1 MKEHIQIEGSEVF
14 FAFFFAFFFLW
25 GIVCGIF
32 VLVVLFPFCLPWKQE
47 KVSIELQARIT
58 TPEVHPSEI
67 WKLWI
72 YLAAIFKANIFLI
85 LKRRKKKNQTQTRR
99 KTPNKK
105 KHNAHTPSSKTT
117 APSQPQIKKPE
128 LGWEFSRTLL
138 AGGRARAAPT
148 LPPQSRG
155 GCALSANPA
164 FCGVAL

>member
-58 TPEVHPSEI
+58 TPEVHPSET

-85 LKRRKKKNQTQTRR
+85 LKRRKKKIRHKQEE
-99 KTPNKK
+99 
-105 KHNAHTPSSKTT
+105 KH
-117 APSQPQIKKPE
+117 QIKK
-128 LGWEFSRTLL
+128 STMHTLH
-138 AGGRARAAPT
+138 
-148 LPPQSRG
+148 LPKP
-155 GCALSANPA
+155 LHPA
-164 FCGVAL
+164 SPK